1 MSMYIRSSTELSKD
15 GEGDW
20 FLFVK
25 NDGDEPATL
34 LNFRVTFYGTEADPQ
49 PGVPNFV
56 DRPQQKVRK
65 CRVSRGML
73 KNVGPSLR
81 DSASWQPLAAGASSH
96 NLGLILFYKH
106 WT

>member
-1 MSMYIRSSTELSKD
+1 MYIRSSTELSKD

-34 LNFRVTFYGTEADPQ
+34 INFRVTFYGTEADPQ

-65 CRVSRGML
+65 CSKRWGLVCMIPHLGSLWPQVRV
-73 KNVGPSLR
+73 
-81 DSASWQPLAAGASSH
+81 H
-96 NLGLILFYKH
+96 
-106 WT
+106 TT